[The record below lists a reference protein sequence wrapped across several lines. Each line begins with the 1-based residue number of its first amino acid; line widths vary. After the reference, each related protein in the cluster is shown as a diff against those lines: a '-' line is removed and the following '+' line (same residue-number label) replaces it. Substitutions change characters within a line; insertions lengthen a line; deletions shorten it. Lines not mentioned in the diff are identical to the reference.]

1 MKKSTDHAACS
12 GCSLCLLVC
21 PMWRHHRDISL
32 TAHGYA
38 KALQHGA
45 HANEIATALWSCT
58 LCGACDPVCPEQIDV
73 TGMILKLR
81 RQLAHPDGHGCTPG
95 HDRFPLSSS
104 LPQAGERGKVS
115 LCEFHIKMSALQ
127 ARMQAEAVRPLTIQ
141 HPAVKLLPD
150 QALRESP
157 ERLARIA
164 DLLGISVAE
173 DDGADIALAL
183 EAGVVIP
190 PQRLQRFLATWRGL
204 HKIIIADGLL
214 LKHLKQ
220 LLPKMNFVTL
230 GEALSTHAAVRRSL
244 RASDLYVIE
253 PRAYHADYQRL
264 VKHYDCLRTESGSAF
279 NLDLQ
284 RIAIPATSRSLPQRL
299 GLSAADDEAQA
310 RWVLHGRSI
319 TRIVVE
325 SLEDRAALEKV
336 SDVPVVHLVDL
347 LIG

>member
-1 MKKSTDHAACS
+1 MKNSNNHAACS

-21 PMWRHHRDISL
+21 PMWRRNRDISL
-32 TAHGYA
+32 SAHGYA

-45 HANEIATALWSCT
+45 EAHDIADAVWRCS

-81 RQLAHPDGHGCTPG
+81 RQLSHPEV
-95 HDRFPLSSS
+95 L
-104 LPQAGERGKVS
+104 
-115 LCEFHIKMSALQ
+115 ALQ
-127 ARMQAEAVRPLTIQ
+127 ARMESEVARPLKIQ
-141 HPAVKLLPD
+141 HTAAKLLPD
-150 QALRESP
+150 QALRDSP
-157 ERLARIA
+157 KLLARIA
-164 DLLGISVAE
+164 ELLGISIAE
-173 DDGADIALAL
+173 DDGADISLAL

-190 PQRLQRFLATWRGL
+190 PQRLQRFLAPWRGL
-204 HKIIIADGLL
+204 KKIIVADGLL

-220 LLPKMNFVTL
+220 LLPTMRFITL
-230 GEALSTHAAVRRSL
+230 GEALTTHAAVRRNL
-244 RASDLYVIE
+244 RATDLYVIE

-264 VKHYDCLRTESGSAF
+264 VKHYDHLRAECGSAF

-299 GLSAADDEAQA
+299 GLLPPDDDEQA
-310 RWVLHGRSI
+310 RWVLQGRSI

-336 SDVPVVHLVDL
+336 SDVPVVYLAELVED
-347 LIG
+347 

>member
-1 MKKSTDHAACS
+1 MGRTIDHAACS

-45 HANEIATALWSCT
+45 DAHGIAAELWGCT

-81 RQLAHPDGHGCTPG
+81 RESVHPAAQNL
-95 HDRFPLSSS
+95 RAEMES
-104 LPQAGERGKVS
+104 E
-115 LCEFHIKMSALQ
+115 AL
-127 ARMQAEAVRPLTIQ
+127 RPLKIQ
-141 HPAVKLLPD
+141 HTTEKLLPD
-150 QALRESP
+150 QALRDSP
-157 ERLARIA
+157 DLLARIA
-164 DLLGISVAE
+164 ALLGVSVAE

-183 EAGVVIP
+183 EAGVVVP
-190 PQRLQRFLATWRGL
+190 PQRLKRFLSSWRGL
-204 HKIIIADGLL
+204 KKIIIADGIL

-220 LLPKMNFVTL
+220 LLPAMNFVTL

-244 RASDLYVIE
+244 RTSDLYVIE
-253 PRAYHADYQRL
+253 PRAYHAAYQRL
-264 VKHYDCLRTESGSAF
+264 VKHYDRLRSESGSAF

-299 GLSAADDEAQA
+299 GLMANDDDEQA
-310 RWVLHGRSI
+310 RWVLHGRNIS
-319 TRIVVE
+319 RIVVE
-325 SLEDRAALEKV
+325 SLQDKAAIEKV
-336 SDVPVVHLVDL
+336 SDVPVVHLADL
-347 LIG
+347 LIDEACRLG

>member
-1 MKKSTDHAACS
+1 MKNSHDHATCS

-21 PMWRHHRDISL
+21 PMWRRNRDISL

-45 HANEIATALWSCT
+45 DAKDIAKELWSCT

-81 RQLAHPDGHGCTPG
+81 RRLAHPEEQT
-95 HDRFPLSSS
+95 
-104 LPQAGERGKVS
+104 
-115 LCEFHIKMSALQ
+115 LQ
-127 ARMQAEAVRPLTIQ
+127 ARMEAEAARPLKIEHT
-141 HPAVKLLPD
+141 AAKLLPD
-150 QALRESP
+150 QALRDSP
-157 ERLARIA
+157 DLLARIA
-164 DLLGISVAE
+164 DRLGIPVAE

-190 PQRLQRFLATWRGL
+190 PQRLQRFLAPWRGL
-204 HKIIIADGLL
+204 KKIIIADGLL

-220 LLPKMNFVTL
+220 LLPAMNFVTL
-230 GEALSTHAAVRRSL
+230 GEALSTNATVRRSL
-244 RASDLYVIE
+244 RATDLYVIE

-264 VKHYDCLRTESGSAF
+264 VKHYDRLRAESGSAF

-284 RIAIPATSRSLPQRL
+284 RIAIPVTSRSLSQRL
-299 GLSAADDEAQA
+299 GLMAPDDDAQA

-319 TRIVVE
+319 SRIVVE
-325 SLEDRAALEKV
+325 SLEDRAALEKI
-336 SDVPVVHLVDL
+336 SDVPIVHLADL
-347 LIG
+347 TENEAHNT